1 MTARNSVLEWLII
14 GGGVHGTYLSNA
26 LIRNRVT
33 RRSDLRVLDPHDE
46 PLREWKKCTGNV
58 GMKYLRSPK
67 VHHLDLEPFSLKHF
81 AICQSCDERLY
92 IPPNDRPSLELFN
105 RHAEYVIDRNGLQ
118 KLRIKDVALRIE
130 PGRSYHTV
138 FGSDHI
144 YKTKNIVIAAGNG
157 KPFWPDW
164 AAFIRNEGA
173 KIMHVLD
180 DCFDKKRIPEQAVIA
195 VVGGGM
201 SAVQTAIS
209 LASEHREVVLI
220 SPHSIR
226 VNNYDSDPGWMG
238 PKYLQKFR
246 SEPNYNRRR
255 RWINEA
261 RNRGSVTQELYSDFS
276 LLRKNKQCRFYAGKV
291 ELADP
296 VSSEMILLHLNS
308 GEVTAANAIVLATGF
323 EQGLPGGKMISG
335 LVRNHSFRCASCGF
349 PIPSNHLEWWDGIYL
364 SGTLGELETGPSAP
378 NLIGARMAAN
388 KILSSVRK

>member
-1 MTARNSVLEWLII
+1 MTARNSILEWLII

-33 RRSDLRVLDPHDE
+33 KHSDLRVLDPHCE
-46 PLREWKKCTGNV
+46 PLQEWKKCTENV
-58 GMKYLRSPK
+58 GMKFLRSPK
-67 VHHLDLEPFSLKHF
+67 VHHMDLEPLSLKHF
-81 AICQSCDERLY
+81 AVCKPCDERQY

-118 KLRIKDVALRIE
+118 KLRIKDMALRIE
-130 PGRSYHTV
+130 PGRSFHTV
-138 FGSDHI
+138 FGSEHI

-157 KPFWPDW
+157 KPYWPDW
-164 AAFIRNEGA
+164 AAMIKAEGA
-173 KIMHVLD
+173 KIMHVLE

-246 SEPNYNRRR
+246 SEPNYNRRD
-255 RWINEA
+255 A
-261 RNRGSVTQELYSDFS
+261 GSMKPE
-276 LLRKNKQCRFYAGKV
+276 
-291 ELADP
+291 
-296 VSSEMILLHLNS
+296 
-308 GEVTAANAIVLATGF
+308 TAVL
-323 EQGLPGGKMISG
+323 
-335 LVRNHSFRCASCGF
+335 
-349 PIPSNHLEWWDGIYL
+349 
-364 SGTLGELETGPSAP
+364 
-378 NLIGARMAAN
+378 
-388 KILSSVRK
+388 